1 MTDFSDFQTA
11 GRRLCIL
18 RILSRRTQF
27 TTNEYSLNDE
37 LKGAYGHIV
46 STDRLHN
53 DLAWLDEQDVVV
65 LQTPRAGRIVTLTTR
80 GSDVANGLAEVPGV
94 EKPRPGA

>member
-1 MTDFSDFQTA
+1 MDYNDFQTG

-18 RILSRRTQF
+18 RILARRNQF

-46 STDRLHN
+46 SSDRLHN
-53 DLAWLDEQDVVV
+53 DLAWLDEQDLVI
-65 LQTPRAGRIVTLTTR
+65 LQRPRAGWILTLTAR

>member
-1 MTDFSDFQTA
+1 MDFNDFETE

-37 LKGAYGHIV
+37 LKGSYAHIV

-53 DLAWLDEQDVVV
+53 DLAWLDEQDLII
-65 LQTPRAGRIVTLTTR
+65 LQRPRVGWIATLTGR
-80 GSDVANGLAEVPGV
+80 GSDVASGIANVPGV
-94 EKPRPGA
+94 AKPRPGA

>member
-1 MTDFSDFQTA
+1 MEYKDYTTA

-18 RILSRRTQF
+18 RILSRRPQF

-37 LKGAYGHIV
+37 LKGDYAHIV

-53 DLAWLDEQDVVV
+53 DLAWLDEQDLVI
-65 LQTPRAGRIVTLTTR
+65 LQRPRAGWILTLTAR